1 MMKTRNFLEDR
12 FIYNLIFGYIDFL
25 CSFLLFLYRRR
36 LSYMRKIRKDIRSI
50 TRLVVALAIIT
61 VIIVI
66 CNTIGNMKMLTE
78 MLQETAK
85 LGISTIIGLIAISI
99 ACMSFQNHE
108 SRMENKNFYLNYLT
122 LMLVTLTFLLATF
135 LFPYLPIN
143 SNLYLYYAIFNIY
156 FLLGIIL
163 LGGSLIATFGVI
175 KKAFE

>member
-1 MMKTRNFLEDR
+1 MMKTRNVLEDR
-12 FIYNLIFGYIDFL
+12 FIYNLIFSFIDFL

-61 VIIVI
+61 VIIII

-175 KKAFE
+175 KKVFE

>member
-1 MMKTRNFLEDR
+1 
-12 FIYNLIFGYIDFL
+12 
-25 CSFLLFLYRRR
+25 
-36 LSYMRKIRKDIRSI
+36 MRKIRKDIRSI

-122 LMLVTLTFLLATF
+122 LTLVTLTFLLATF

>member
-1 MMKTRNFLEDR
+1 MKTRNVLEDR
-12 FIYNLIFGYIDFL
+12 FIYNLIFSFIDFL

-163 LGGSLIATFGVI
+163 LGGSLIATFWVI

>member
-1 MMKTRNFLEDR
+1 
-12 FIYNLIFGYIDFL
+12 
-25 CSFLLFLYRRR
+25 
-36 LSYMRKIRKDIRSI
+36 MRKIRKDIRAI
-50 TRLVVALAIIT
+50 TQLVVALAIIT
-61 VIIVI
+61 VITVI

-143 SNLYLYYAIFNIY
+143 SNLYYAIFNIY

>member
-1 MMKTRNFLEDR
+1 MMKTRNVLEDH
-12 FIYNLIFGYIDFL
+12 FIYNLISSFIDFL

>member
-1 MMKTRNFLEDR
+1 
-12 FIYNLIFGYIDFL
+12 
-25 CSFLLFLYRRR
+25 
-36 LSYMRKIRKDIRSI
+36 MRKIRKDIRAI

-61 VIIVI
+61 VITVI
-66 CNTIGNMKMLTE
+66 CNTVGNMKMLTV

-85 LGISTIIGLIAISI
+85 LGISIIIGLVAISI

-108 SRMENKNFYLNYLT
+108 SRAENKNVYLNYLT
-122 LMLVTLTFLLATF
+122 LMLVTLTFLLTTF

-143 SNLYLYYAIFNIY
+143 YNLYVYYAIFIIY

-163 LGGSLIATFGVI
+163 LGGSLKATFEVI

>member
-1 MMKTRNFLEDR
+1 
-12 FIYNLIFGYIDFL
+12 
-25 CSFLLFLYRRR
+25 
-36 LSYMRKIRKDIRSI
+36 MRKIRKDIRSI

-143 SNLYLYYAIFNIY
+143 SNLYYAIFNIY